1 MNKDI
6 RWQQRFINFNKV
18 FNQLAKFIKHEELNE
33 MEEQGLIKAFEY
45 TYELSWKTLQDLLR
59 DKGYHQIA
67 GPKPV
72 IEQSFQDGY
81 ISNGK
86 GWMRMHQSR
95 NLASHTYDEKTA
107 AEIIKGIRSEYFPLL
122 QDFMTR
128 LNEEKSNYQKSLFD
142 E

>member
-1 MNKDI
+1 MEKDI
-6 RWQQRFINFNKV
+6 RWQQRFNNLRKA
-18 FNQLAKFIKHEELNE
+18 FNQLARFVEHEKLNE

-81 ISNGK
+81 LTNGT

-95 NLASHTYDEKTA
+95 NLTSHTYDEETA
-107 AEIIKGIRSEYFPLL
+107 REIIDGIRNEYFFLL
-122 QDFMTR
+122 QDLIAR
-128 LNEEKSNYQKSLFD
+128 LEEEQSSSQNSLFD
-142 E
+142 A